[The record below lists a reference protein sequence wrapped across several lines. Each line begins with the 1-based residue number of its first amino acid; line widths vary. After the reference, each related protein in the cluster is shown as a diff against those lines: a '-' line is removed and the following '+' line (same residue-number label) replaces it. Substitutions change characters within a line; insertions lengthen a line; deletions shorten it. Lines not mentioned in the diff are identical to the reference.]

1 MRLRAALPDDL
12 PRIHEVRNGTAE
24 NPLDDPSLVTPE
36 EVQWY
41 LREGIFLVAD
51 DEDGVHGF
59 TCANPQTGYLWALF
73 VIDGRQ
79 GRGFGTALLDAA
91 MRRLREAGH
100 RQSFLTTGAGS
111 RAEGFYASRGWRAMG
126 RAHNGEIVYRLWL

>member
-1 MRLRAALPDDL
+1 MRLRAALPEDL
-12 PRIHEVRNGTAE
+12 PRIHDVRNGTAE
-24 NPLDDPSLVTPE
+24 NRLDNPALVTPE

-41 LREGIFLVAD
+41 LREGVFLVAE
-51 DEDGVHGF
+51 DEDGVQGF
-59 TCANPQTGYLWALF
+59 TCATPHTGYVWALF
-73 VIDGRQ
+73 VIDNRH
-79 GRGFGTALLDAA
+79 GRGFGTALLEAA
-91 MRRLREAGH
+91 MHRLREAGH